1 VSTAS
6 SLLKAAT
13 VRALLFVVSLA
24 ACGPL
29 HAQYPARSI
38 LLVVPYTAGSDAD
51 LAARNLAQ
59 HASRYLNG
67 ETIVVM
73 NQPGASGAIGT
84 MNVRNATPDGHRL
97 LLTRIASQVI
107 LPATDTKTPY
117 KPTDFTLL
125 SVLEVNPFV
134 CAVKADAPYA
144 SMKELVS
151 DIRKRPGKLN
161 FATVGDGTL
170 QNFAPQY
177 LFSLAG
183 LPKDAAVGV
192 PYKGSGELTAALAG
206 GHVQFACSNVGALLG
221 QLRAGTLKPLMVM
234 THEPLKE
241 LPDVPTARSQ
251 GWPEMERMAAWSAL
265 AGPPGLPREV
275 VAKWTDVMAR
285 LSKDPAWL
293 AGVEKLG
300 GIPAVR
306 SPADTDKF
314 VREQY
319 KLFEGL
325 AIRLGLRH

>member
-1 VSTAS
+1 MRNV
-6 SLLKAAT
+6 LL
-13 VRALLFVVSLA
+13 ALLLA
-24 ACGPL
+24 SAHL
-29 HAQYPARSI
+29 AHAQYPTRSI

-59 HASRYLNG
+59 HAPRYLNG

-84 MNVRNATPDGHRL
+84 ANIRSATPDGYRL

-125 SVLEVNPFV
+125 SVLEVNPLV
-134 CAVKADAPYA
+134 CAVKGDAPHT
-144 SMKELVS
+144 SMKDLIA

-177 LFSLAG
+177 LFSLVG
-183 LPKDAAVGV
+183 LSKDAAVGV

-221 QLRAGTLKPLMVM
+221 QLRAGTLHALMTM
-234 THEPLKE
+234 TREPLKE
-241 LPDVPTARSQ
+241 LPNVPTARSL

-275 VAKWTDVMAR
+275 VARWTDVMSR
-285 LSKDPAWL
+285 LSRDREWL

-306 SPADTDKF
+306 SPAETEKF

-319 KLFEGL
+319 TLFEGL
-325 AIRLGLRH
+325 ATRLGLRQ